1 MFRIYLIQISE
12 NTRLF
17 GMIILAVVWGWAT
30 PSISQSF
37 SFDTPSAV
45 IDEYAR
51 NSFRPA
57 TVTAGK
63 VDAVSML
70 FQLKQNRIALAN
82 TLYQEGYFQSDIRVR
97 IDGQDMDQI
106 LAIDAP
112 AQISNV
118 AIDITSG
125 PRFEYGDIVVTPTPQ
140 GVSLPNPPRG
150 PVQVSDLENY
160 ILSLIDLWRDRGFL
174 QAGIATQDIV
184 ANHAN
189 ATVSARVTL
198 APGVPSTYS
207 GTRITPNS
215 TTVKS
220 VKIRSILGLGQGENL
235 DTEKLRLVETRLRRT
250 GAFSQVSVTPEPTD
264 VPGVLD
270 LGVILQDRK
279 PKRIE
284 ATVALSSNDGFS
296 IDSRWMHRNITRN
309 ADRLTVNGK
318 VTHIQNGQRIRWG
331 LDIDYKRPAAF
342 RIGGANLETGIALG
356 EKTAGDDRIRYRQAY
371 LGAEVPKDDQTT
383 YRIRIK
389 YKQSRNLSIAGKPK
403 VTAVSFPLQ
412 YTFDGRSDRLDPKQG
427 RYVALQIEP
436 LYQLDQSVSG
446 MNLQGELRQYL
457 PLSDTIIL
465 AGRGHAG
472 HTILSRSDAVIDP
485 DFLYFSGGS
494 NTVRGY
500 SFESLGQGIRGV
512 GLSGAQGRVMLSAE
526 LRKTFGNSLSG
537 VAFADYAILHPY
549 GLDHWGKNVEHHS
562 GYGMGLRYKTGLGP
576 IRFDVAHPTGQ
587 PITLR
592 SSALYFGLGQA
603 F

>member
-1 MFRIYLIQISE
+1 MYLSPTPHTILRIGL
-12 NTRLF
+12 
-17 GMIILAVVWGWAT
+17 LAMVTLLGWIT
-30 PSISQSF
+30 PGFSQDF
-37 SFDTPSAV
+37 SFNTPSAV
-45 IDEYAR
+45 IDEQAR
-51 NSFRPA
+51 NAFRPA
-57 TVTAGK
+57 TAAAGTLDG
-63 VDAVSML
+63 VGLL
-70 FQLKQNRIALAN
+70 FQLKQSRISLAN
-82 TLYQEGYFQSDIRVR
+82 TLYQDGYFQADVRVR
-97 IDGQDMDQI
+97 MNGQDIDQV
-106 LAIDAP
+106 LAVDAP
-112 AQISNV
+112 TRISTVSIDVQTGDRFQYGQIS
-118 AIDITSG
+118 
-125 PRFEYGDIVVTPTPQ
+125 VTPTPR
-140 GVSLPNPPRG
+140 GADLPKTPTG
-150 PVQVSDLENY
+150 PVRLSDLETY
-160 ILSLIDLWRDRGFL
+160 ITRLIDLWHAQGYL
-174 QAGIATQDIV
+174 QADVATQDIV

-189 ATVSARVTL
+189 ATLSAHIRL

-207 GTRITPNS
+207 GTRITPDQ
-215 TTVKS
+215 TRVKS
-220 VKIRSILGLGQGENL
+220 AKIRSIVGFGQGENL
-235 DTEKLRLVETRLRRT
+235 NTEKLRLVETRLRRT
-250 GAFSQVSVTPEPTD
+250 GAFAQVAVTPEPTD
-264 VPGVLD
+264 SPGVLD
-270 LGVILQDRK
+270 LGISLRDRK

-284 ATVALSSNDGFS
+284 ATVALSSKDGFS
-296 IDSRWMHRNITRN
+296 IDTRWMHRNITGN
-309 ADRLTVNGK
+309 ADRLTINGK
-318 VTHIQNGQRIRWG
+318 VTHIQNGQRPRWG

-356 EKTAGDDRIRYRQAY
+356 EKTAGDDRIRYGQTY

-389 YKQSRNLSIAGKPK
+389 YKQSRNLSIAGKPSI
-403 VTAVSFPLQ
+403 TSVSFPLQ
-412 YTFDGRSDRLDPKQG
+412 YTFDGRNDRLDPTQG

-446 MNLQGELRQYL
+446 MNLQGELRHYL

-465 AGRGHAG
+465 AGRGHLG

-500 SFESLGQGIRGV
+500 SFESLGGDIRGT

-537 VAFADYAILHPY
+537 VAFADYAILHPF
-549 GLDHWGKNVEHHS
+549 GLDHWGQDSVDHS
-562 GYGMGLRYKTGLGP
+562 GYGLGLRYKTGLGP